1 MFRRRFVCG
10 TLLVVAGFATG
21 GLRDAS
27 GAATRAPAST
37 SLAAQAAS
45 AIQHPLEV
53 HVTALDPIQRG
64 ATVRVRVDTRSRIDL
79 EQAEVRLVSAG
90 GAAPAGASRAGL
102 GRLRPGQAA
111 AREFAVRLPAQ
122 GHRFLLQFRVTG
134 EGSQG
139 IASRGATLN
148 LLPDGPADPGRIV
161 DGAGGERVIEH
172 RARRID
178 R

>member
-1 MFRRRFVCG
+1 MFGRRFVCG
-10 TLLVVAGFATG
+10 TLLVVAGFATD

-27 GAATRAPAST
+27 GAAARVPASST
-37 SLAAQAAS
+37 PAVHAPF

-53 HVTALDPIQRG
+53 RVTALDPVQRG
-64 ATVRVRVDTRSRIDL
+64 TTVRVRVETASHIDL
-79 EQAEVRLVSAG
+79 EKAEVRLVSAG
-90 GAAPAGASRAGL
+90 GAALAGASRAGL
-102 GRLRPGQAA
+102 GRLRSGRPA

-134 EGSQG
+134 EGTQG
-139 IASRGATLN
+139 VVSRGATLN

-161 DGAGGERVIEH
+161 DAGNGERVIEH